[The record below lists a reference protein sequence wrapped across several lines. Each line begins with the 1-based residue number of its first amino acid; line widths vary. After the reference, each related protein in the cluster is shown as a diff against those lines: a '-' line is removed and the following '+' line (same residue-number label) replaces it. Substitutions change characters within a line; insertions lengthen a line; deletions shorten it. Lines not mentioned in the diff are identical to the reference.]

1 MRTYARLQ
9 DGMVA
14 ETITTDRSI
23 GELFH
28 PLLAWVDITNSP
40 EVQAGWSHD
49 GAKFLAPA
57 PAVAA
62 VANPLAQ
69 LQAEMTSL
77 MQRVAALAKAD

>member
-1 MRTYARLQ
+1 MRTHVRLQ

-28 PLLAWVDITNSP
+28 PLLVWIDVTDSP
-40 EVQAGWSHD
+40 KVHAGWFYD
-49 GAKFLAPA
+49 GVQFHAPA
-57 PAVAA
+57 LVVAP
-62 VANPLAQ
+62 VATPLVQ